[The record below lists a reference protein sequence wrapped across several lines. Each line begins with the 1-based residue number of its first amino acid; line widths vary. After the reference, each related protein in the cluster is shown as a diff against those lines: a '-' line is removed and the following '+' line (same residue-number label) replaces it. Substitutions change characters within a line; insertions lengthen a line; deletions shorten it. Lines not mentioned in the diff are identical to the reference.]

1 MLFFSF
7 LINYFS
13 VNWFLINIFMYIGEN
28 LFLLK
33 INLMLVFFFYIL
45 CGKVI
50 SNVEY

>member
-13 VNWFLINIFMYIGEN
+13 VNWVLINIFMYIGEN
-28 LFLLK
+28 LFLKL
-33 INLMLVFFFYIL
+33 NLMLVFFFYIL